1 MHDTRTLWESQ
12 GSHANWSISTVA
24 VRDRIRLRRVQT
36 QAEGYLELGMPQ
48 HALDVLTRLG
58 DLSNFNSHALC
69 LWGEALQTMD
79 RFADALIPLSR
90 AAKLA
95 PDNIHIWL
103 AMGWCHKRTGDIDL
117 AIEDLEEAL
126 AVDSSEAIIHYNLSC
141 YLCLVGDKSRALFH
155 LGEALAIDPEY
166 RDLIEKEKDFDSI
179 RSDPEFLQLVK
190 IIV

>member
-1 MHDTRTLWESQ
+1 M
-12 GSHANWSISTVA
+12 V
-24 VRDRIRLRRVQT
+24 VRNRIRLRQVQT

-48 HALDVLTRLG
+48 HALDSLARMG
-58 DLSNFNSHALC
+58 DPSNLSSHALC
-69 LWGEALQTMD
+69 LWAEALQTMD
-79 RFADALIPLSR
+79 RWADALVPLSH
-90 AAKLA
+90 ASKLA

-126 AVDSSEAIIHYNLSC
+126 AIDPAEAIIHYNLSC
-141 YLCLVGDKSRALFH
+141 YLCLVGDKIRALFH

-166 RDLIEKEKDFDSI
+166 RDLIGKEKDFDSI
-179 RSDPEFLQLVK
+179 RNAPEFLQLTK